1 MLLSVENMIIRRR
14 IGDKAAVDL
23 LKEAGFTGIDYSLCG
38 MEDWDAVAGSK
49 NALSYAEDLCRCVTS
64 GRVRLHCAI
73 DTGMT
78 RIGLTGTPEE
88 NAEQCSAF
96 FSHFSLFAPG
106 AY

>member
-49 NALSYAEDLCRCVTS
+49 NALSRCRKGLAE
-64 GRVRLHCAI
+64 A
-73 DTGMT
+73 
-78 RIGLTGTPEE
+78 
-88 NAEQCSAF
+88 
-96 FSHFSLFAPG
+96 
-106 AY
+106 